1 MLNTD
6 EFLQTVTEEA
16 LDDTLIPCPPGE
28 WIGIASKPVVKQFEY
43 KAEDRKGETGYRLV
57 INWAIQDQEPKDVC
71 GRDKV
76 SVTQSLLLDI
86 TEDGSGID
94 MGKGKNIGL
103 GKVRTA
109 LGQNVPGQPWA
120 PAMIEGQ
127 PAKIKVKAGIY
138 NDNATAEVEAV
149 TAAA

>member
-76 SVTQSLLLDI
+76 SV
-86 TEDGSGID
+86 EDDLGSGEWAF
-94 MGKGKNIGL
+94 GL
-103 GKVRTA
+103 GFLRLLNGSRCSCFVH
-109 LGQNVPGQPWA
+109 
-120 PAMIEGQ
+120 
-127 PAKIKVKAGIY
+127 
-138 NDNATAEVEAV
+138 
-149 TAAA
+149 